1 MGSPTSK
8 SSDFQFPTSK
18 RHPGSLIKTIKE
30 ADAKRRNLPGEHLLV
45 FGAGLWLMT
54 MAGRK
59 ASPLRKMLFG
69 ALGTALVGRA
79 ASGTG
84 GIAKIAK
91 WLK

>member
-1 MGSPTSK
+1 MDRHSSK
-8 SSDFQFPTSK
+8 SGDFQFPTSK
-18 RHPGSLIKTIKE
+18 KHPSSLLGTIKE
-30 ADAKRRNLPGEHLLV
+30 ADARRRNLPGEHLLV

-59 ASPLRKMLFG
+59 SSPLRKMLLG
-69 ALGTALVGRA
+69 ALGTALVCRA

-84 GIAKIAK
+84 GIAKGAK